1 MSSLSR
7 THFLAELTESAHGM
21 VHSIAGEMAVPG
33 AELLRR
39 LNGTVTGLTATK
51 DVPLGVS
58 KDVTIIMWRALN
70 MILPKW
76 MGNDAIVGNLN
87 SASLRLRASEARKHN
102 LSIRSNPIHLCKPM
116 KCSDGTPTP
125 SISC

>member
-7 THFLAELTESAHGM
+7 THFLAELTVSARGM
-21 VHSIAGEMAVPG
+21 VHLRNGEMAVPG

-87 SASLRLRASEARKHN
+87 SASLRLR
-102 LSIRSNPIHLCKPM
+102 
-116 KCSDGTPTP
+116 GT
-125 SISC
+125 S